1 MRFTLTAVAMASLA
15 APALA
20 QDAPTGDAEAGV
32 KVFNQCQTCHVI
44 ENEAGEVLAGKTAR
58 TGPNL
63 YGVPGR
69 VAGSLPDFKYSKS
82 LVALGEKG
90 VKWDE
95 EHFTAFVHDPAK
107 YLKEELGDPK
117 ATTKMSFKLKK
128 PEDVA
133 NVWAFI
139 VSLSPAP
146 PADGDAVPAAEGT
159 GTETGDGGSGTG
171 SESDSDSGSN

>member
-1 MRFTLTAVAMASLA
+1 MRFTLTALAVASLA

-20 QDAPTGDAEAGV
+20 QDAPTGDAEAGA

-44 ENEAGEVLAGKTAR
+44 ENEAGEVLAGKTAK

-90 VKWDE
+90 VTWDE
-95 EHFTAFVHDPAK
+95 EHFSGFVHDPAK
-107 YLKEELGDPK
+107 YLKEELDDEK

-139 VSLSPAP
+139 VSLSPPAP
-146 PADGDAVPAAEGT
+146 AGDAAAPAAAGT
-159 GTETGDGGSGTG
+159 ETETGDTGSG
-171 SESDSDSGSN
+171 SDLSSGSD